1 MADRED
7 IAYKS
12 DLNGFVKGPSGA
24 TPQKIAVFG
33 SESGTIEAS
42 TVSISDVPT
51 EETIADEVET
61 AVGSATSEIWNAV
74 KGVDALQ
81 AYGSQEWG
89 SGVSYEVG
97 DFCRY
102 DGTGYY
108 GYKCKEA
115 HTSGQSFDTSKWEG
129 VLTDD
134 GCSAIDEILSGYST
148 EGLASLLDLAPA
160 WNSSSSVEYKV
171 GQLVKKDGILQICTV
186 SGHGVAATFSASGAN
201 VDASISERISALDTA
216 LRDVITQHTSNTA
229 IHVTE
234 EEKETWSGKQDAI
247 SDLSEIREDAE
258 AGAAA
263 AERDKVVIS
272 NGTVTAKHAD
282 DTGSVEL
289 ASKSSVDGKADAV
302 AIDDEYDTSSS
313 GYAVGDTC
321 THGGKWYK
329 CSTAVSTGAAWNA
342 SNWYEITVK
351 EAIASGATT
360 QEQADW
366 TESDDTK
373 PSYIKH
379 KPTIPA
385 ATVIDDTLT
394 QEGDAADAKA
404 VGDAIDGVRAD
415 MVDIGKLPYEI
426 KELLEVGSSD
436 SAYDDA
442 KETYRLLDRTVNVIE
457 TTINDNKT
465 IALIPPAVPSASTS
479 SRKLARDFYVV
490 LLVDADNDVGVS
502 MTSMSLNDCNE
513 GSVTLYVPKGEHV
526 TYRFTDADENQ
537 SVFLVTLFADPAIQ
551 KIRQIEKALDDILN
565 GEGIVTPSRDGIMI
579 YDVTDGKYHRMV
591 AVTDEETGEVN
602 ISVDDEGVDL

>member
-12 DLNGFVKGPSGA
+12 DLDGFVKGPSGA
-24 TPQKIAVFG
+24 TSQKIAVFG
-33 SESGTIEAS
+33 SEPGTIEAS

-51 EETIADEVET
+51 GETIAGEVET
-61 AVGSATSEIWNAV
+61 AVSSATSEIWNAV

-81 AYGSQEWG
+81 AYGSQAWG
-89 SGVSYEVG
+89 SGVSYAVG

-102 DGTGYY
+102 DGTGYA

-148 EGLASLLDLAPA
+148 DGLASLLDLAPA
-160 WNSSSSVEYKV
+160 WSSSSSVEYKV
-171 GQLVKKDGILQICTV
+171 GQLAKKDGILQICTV
-186 SGHGVAATFSASGAN
+186 AGHGVAATFTASGAN

-216 LRDVITQHTSNTA
+216 LRGVITQHTSNTT
-229 IHVTE
+229 IHVTAE
-234 EEKETWSGKQDAI
+234 DKEAWSGKQDAI
-247 SDLSEIREDAE
+247 EDLPEIREGAS

-272 NGTVTAKHAD
+272 NGTVTATHAD

-289 ASKSSVDGKADAV
+289 ASKSSVDRKADSA

-342 SNWYEITVK
+342 SSWYEITVK
-351 EAIASGATT
+351 EAIASGAAT

-394 QEGDAADAKA
+394 HEGEAADAKA

-436 SAYDDA
+436 SVYDDA

-465 IALIPPAVPSASTS
+465 IALIPPAVSSASTS

-502 MTSMSLNDCNE
+502 MTSMSLKDCNE

-551 KIRQIEKALDDILN
+551 KVRQIEKALDDILN

-591 AVTDEETGEVN
+591 AVTDEETGDVN
-602 ISVDDEGVDL
+602 LSVDDEGVEL